1 MMHICITSDL
11 QLFVF
16 RRIKIDN
23 FDKEKVQHIF
33 YMKTLNILQNTLHL
47 PQIESQPIPII
58 EGLKLHMPNQGPRR
72 HATNEKLSS
81 IQGAPLFTSN
91 QSIPDFMYSSSNL
104 LTPSCTFL
112 MWQAF
117 SSSMRCLTLALAKPG
132 TNALPARRYQSQL
145 SD

>member
-58 EGLKLHMPNQGPRR
+58 EGLKLHMPN
-72 HATNEKLSS
+72 
-81 IQGAPLFTSN
+81 
-91 QSIPDFMYSSSNL
+91 
-104 LTPSCTFL
+104 
-112 MWQAF
+112 
-117 SSSMRCLTLALAKPG
+117 
-132 TNALPARRYQSQL
+132 
-145 SD
+145 